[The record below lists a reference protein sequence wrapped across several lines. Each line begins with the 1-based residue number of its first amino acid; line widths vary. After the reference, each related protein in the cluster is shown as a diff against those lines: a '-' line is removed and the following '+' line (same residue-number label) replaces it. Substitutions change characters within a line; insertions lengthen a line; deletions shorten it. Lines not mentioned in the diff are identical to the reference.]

1 MRQALP
7 VPGGPVPESAQ
18 GRALHGA
25 TRARAAEVSYGGRRR
40 APVPLSV
47 APMMDLTDRH
57 FRYFARRISRRAL
70 LYSEMI
76 HARAVLRGD
85 RERLLA
91 FDPSEAPVALQLGGD
106 DPVELAEAAAIG
118 EDFGYAEIDL
128 NVGCPSERV
137 QSGNFGACLMATPEV
152 VAQGVRA
159 MRAATSVP
167 ITVKHRIGIDE
178 ADAYE
183 DMARFV
189 EVVAEAGADAF
200 VVHARKAWLS
210 GLSPK
215 ENRSVPPL
223 RYDDVYRL
231 KASFPYLMVELNGGV
246 RTLDE
251 AERHLLRVDGV
262 MIGRAAYED
271 PYVLAGSGARF
282 HGDDGPAPTRE
293 EVVCAMLPYV
303 QVQLEGGAPLTAI
316 TRHMLGLFRGR
327 PGGKAWRRV
336 LTERSQ
342 CPGAG
347 PEVLLE
353 GLEAVRSAVAL
364 GGRRPGEAGV
374 NRSTTAGTRAR

>member
-7 VPGGPVPESAQ
+7 VPGRTVPESAQ
-18 GRALHGA
+18 GRAPHGA
-25 TRARAAEVSYGGRRR
+25 TRARGAEASYGGRRR

-85 RERLLA
+85 RERLLG
-91 FDPSEAPVALQLGGD
+91 FDPNEAPVALQLGGD

-118 EDFGYAEIDL
+118 EGFGYAEIDL

-152 VAQGVRA
+152 VARGVRA

-231 KASFPYLMVELNGGV
+231 KASFPHLMVELNGGV

-251 AERHLLRVDGV
+251 ADRHLLRVDGV

-271 PYVLAGSGARF
+271 PYVLAGVDARF

-293 EVVCAMLPYV
+293 EVACAMLPYV
-303 QVQLEGGAPLTAI
+303 QEQLKGGAPLAAI

-336 LTERSQ
+336 LTERAQ
-342 CPGAG
+342 RPGAG
-347 PEVLLE
+347 PEVLLQ

-364 GGRRPGEAGV
+364 GGRRPGEAGI
-374 NRSTTAGTRAR
+374 NQPTTAGTRAR

>member
-1 MRQALP
+1 MATEPVVPALATAGRTR
-7 VPGGPVPESAQ
+7 VGSGVGGGS
-18 GRALHGA
+18 
-25 TRARAAEVSYGGRRR
+25 GRRP

-57 FRYFARRISRRAL
+57 YRYFARRITKRTL

-91 FDPSEAPVALQLGGD
+91 FDPAEAPVALQLGGD
-106 DPVELAEAAAIG
+106 DPAELAEAAAIG
-118 EDFGYAEIDL
+118 AAYGYAEVDL

-152 VAQGVRA
+152 VAACVRA
-159 MRAATSVP
+159 MRWATSLPV
-167 ITVKHRIGIDE
+167 TVKHRIGIDQ

-183 DMARFV
+183 DLKRFV
-189 EVVAEAGADAF
+189 AVVAEAGADAF

-231 KASFPYLMVELNGGV
+231 KAAHPHLLVELNGGV
-246 RTLDE
+246 RTLDD
-251 AERHLLRVDGV
+251 AERHLGRVDGV

-271 PYVLAGSGARF
+271 PYLLADADARF
-282 HGDDGPAPTRE
+282 YGDDVTAPSRT
-293 EVVCAMLPYV
+293 EVVAAMVPYV
-303 QVQLEGGAPLTAI
+303 REHVRDGVPVAAI
-316 TRHMLGLFRGR
+316 ARHMLGLFRGR

-336 LTERSQ
+336 VTEASQ
-342 CPGAG
+342 RPGANAD
-347 PEVLLE
+347 VLLA
-353 GLEAVRSAVAL
+353 GLEAVANAAAAAARFDGSEVAARVSRSA
-364 GGRRPGEAGV
+364 
-374 NRSTTAGTRAR
+374 TAGTRAR